1 MTRNNYEAVIGLEIH
16 VELTTASKMFCS
28 CGTGF
33 GAASNTQCCPVCM
46 GFPGTLPVPNGE
58 AVRKTALA
66 GLALGCEVAE
76 VSRFARKN
84 YFYPDLPK
92 AYQISQDESPL
103 CVRGG
108 VEITGDDG
116 LPKTVGI
123 TRIHL
128 EEDAGKLI
136 HENGGTYVDF
146 NRCGIPLAEI
156 VTEPDLRSAAETSRF
171 VKKLRSRLVY
181 AGISDCKMNEG
192 SLRCDVNIS
201 VRKKGKKTLGVRAEI
216 KNINSFRFMEE
227 AIEYEYTRQAEL
239 LESGGRVELET
250 RRYDENTGKT
260 YSMRPKESR
269 ADYRFFDEPDIG
281 DIILAKS
288 EVEALRASL
297 PESPDDRERRYLA
310 MGITAED
317 AAIILGKRGFSDF
330 FDDAFALTGS
340 NVSAQGLS
348 KFFTASLPLIFAGEK
363 ETAGIS
369 AKHFSEIYR
378 MLSEGKISTAA
389 AKKLTKLC
397 TESDETPS
405 AVAKREDMY
414 MITDRDE
421 ILRFVREAIERS
433 PKAVADFRNGKS
445 AAAKSVVG
453 LVMSLSGGKVDPRA
467 AAELVGAELK
477 A

>member
-33 GAASNTQCCPVCM
+33 GAAANTQCCPVCM

-66 GLALGCEVAE
+66 GLALCCKIAE

-103 CVRGG
+103 CVCGG
-108 VEITGDDG
+108 IEITGDDG

-201 VRKKGKKTLGVRAEI
+201 VRKKGEKTLGVRAEI

-281 DIILAKS
+281 DIVLAES
-288 EVEALRASL
+288 EIEALRLSL
-297 PESPDDRERRYLA
+297 PEFPDIRERRYLA
-310 MGITAED
+310 AGISSED
-317 AAIILGKRGFSDF
+317 AAVILGERRFSDF
-330 FDDAFALTGS
+330 FDEALTFVGGGGS
-340 NVSAQGLS
+340 TSGFS
-348 KFFTASLPLIFAGEK
+348 KFYTASLSFIFAGEK
-363 ETAGIS
+363 GTSCIAAE
-369 AKHFSEIYR
+369 HFAEIYR
-378 MLSEGKISTAA
+378 MQSDGKISAGA

-397 TESDETPS
+397 AESGEEPC
-405 AVAKREDMY
+405 AVAERKDMY

-421 ILRFVREAIERS
+421 ILRFVKEALEKS
-433 PKAVADFRNGKS
+433 AKAVSDFKNGKTS
-445 AAAKSVVG
+445 AAKSIVG
-453 LVMSLSGGKVDPRA
+453 LAMSLSGGKIDPKT
-467 AAELVGAELK
+467 AAELVEEKLK